1 MACRQDRRRRAS
13 EKSKTHLWIVLGRS
27 PRVLA
32 LISAHGG
39 VRIRH
44 PNWRVSQACGQEE
57 AKRVANA
64 LVGGIFLVESMYSAG
79 MSEAMTAGR
88 SSRASTCTR
97 DIQIDAQ
104 NTSSWMLRLSPLW
117 LPDDPVLQQSR
128 MPREAHAKR
137 RNNAHLSRVAHSS
150 CESAHHD
157 PEPWRCPV
165 VSTRHEA
172 ISAIYDTE
180 GSLTRMQ
187 LNSPTPPASSIR
199 TLQ

>member
-104 NTSSWMLRLSPLW
+104 NTSSWMLQLSPHW

-128 MPREAHAKR
+128 RPREAHAKR
-137 RNNAHLSRVAHSS
+137 RTMRICREWHIPVARARTTIQSHGAVPSLAPDTRRFLQYTTQRV
-150 CESAHHD
+150 
-157 PEPWRCPV
+157 V
-165 VSTRHEA
+165 
-172 ISAIYDTE
+172 
-180 GSLTRMQ
+180 
-187 LNSPTPPASSIR
+187 
-199 TLQ
+199 